1 MRVGLRWGGAQV
13 SRRNT
18 ATLPP
23 TAPADVSSGG
33 GKEVGD
39 EGSKKVDDGADSGP
53 VRAHS
58 NSMDLAY
65 SKLL

>member
-1 MRVGLRWGGAQV
+1 V

-39 EGSKKVDDGADSGP
+39 EGSKKVDEGSKKVDDGADSGP